1 MLVCKFY
8 VKLFSSLRYRVSMS
22 NDYNIN
28 FVINT
33 KNNNNNNDN
42 YNQYYGKS
50 SIISSSSSSSYN
62 NHHKI
67 KFIVAGA
74 TGYIGRKVV
83 EELVSRNISCIS
95 LVRSIDNISMKTM
108 NCLNGSQIVLCNV
121 LDYSEVHHI
130 YDIYQ
135 PSITICCL
143 ASRSGVKKD
152 SWTVDYGGGM
162 NLLHAQRSISSTINE
177 VGHYVLLSAFCCGK
191 PLLQYQYAKLKLEEE
206 IIQYSKLSLTTSS
219 ALTSQSASSILTSQ
233 SSLSSSQSSITTSSQ
248 SQSLL
253 TYSIVRPTAY
263 FKSLDGQ
270 VESASKGNP
279 LLYFGKGDCSAN
291 AIGDEDLAKY
301 LVDCAIQPT
310 IVNMINQCRDIGGPD
325 NPPISK
331 LEQLQLI
338 YNSLEIPIDKRRYIS
353 LPIEVIDS
361 LIGLFTMMEFISRKL
376 NLKRF
381 EEKCSDAS
389 EIARIVRYYA
399 TEPMVA
405 INEGDIDIYMER
417 CMDG

>member
-1 MLVCKFY
+1 
-8 VKLFSSLRYRVSMS
+8 VKIFSSLRCRVSKS
-22 NDYNIN
+22 NNYNLN
-28 FVINT
+28 LLSNNY
-33 KNNNNNNDN
+33 NNNYDNNF
-42 YNQYYGKS
+42 NQYYRKS
-50 SIISSSSSSSYN
+50 SSSSSGSSSSISSTSSSSSSSN
-62 NHHKI
+62 NNHKI
-67 KFIVAGA
+67 KVIVAGA

-83 EELVSRNISCIS
+83 EELVSRNIPCIS
-95 LVRSIDNISMKTM
+95 LVRSLDNISMKTM
-108 NCLNGSQIVLCNV
+108 NCLDGSKIMVCNV
-121 LDYSEVHHI
+121 LDHNEVHDI

-152 SWTVDYGGGM
+152 SWSVDYGGGV
-162 NLLHAQRSISSTINE
+162 NLLHAQRNISLSINE

-191 PLLQYQYAKLKLEEE
+191 PLLQYQHAKLKLEEE
-206 IIQYSKLSLTTSS
+206 IIQYSKQSS
-219 ALTSQSASSILTSQ
+219 ASPSSL
-233 SSLSSSQSSITTSSQ
+233 LSSSPSSSSSSSS

-301 LVDCAIQPT
+301 LVDCAIQPNV
-310 IVNMINQCRDIGGPD
+310 VNMINQCRDIGGPD

-338 YNSLEIPIDKRRYIS
+338 YNSLEIPIEKRRYIS
-353 LPIEVIDS
+353 LPIQVIDS
-361 LIGLFTMMEFISRKL
+361 LIGLFCMMESISRRL
-376 NLKRF
+376 NLNRF

-405 INEGDIDIYMER
+405 INEGDR
-417 CMDG
+417 WWDG

>member
-1 MLVCKFY
+1 MKIITIMLLFLRLFVYKIFY
-8 VKLFSSLRYRVSMS
+8 VKMFSSLRYRVSIN
-22 NDYNIN
+22 NDYNVNLMRNMYNN
-28 FVINT
+28 FF
-33 KNNNNNNDN
+33 
-42 YNQYYGKS
+42 NQFYRKS
-50 SIISSSSSSSYN
+50 SGSRSSSSISSSSSSN
-62 NHHKI
+62 NNHKI
-67 KFIVAGA
+67 KVIVAGA

-83 EELVSRNISCIS
+83 EELVSRNIPCIS
-95 LVRSIDNISMKTM
+95 LVRSLDNISMKTM
-108 NCLNGSQIVLCNV
+108 NCLDGSKIMICNV
-121 LDYSEVHHI
+121 LDHNEVHDI

-152 SWTVDYGGGM
+152 SWSVDYGGGM
-162 NLLHAQRSISSTINE
+162 NLLHAQRNISLSINE

-191 PLLQYQYAKLKLEEE
+191 PLLQYQHAKLKLEEE
-206 IIQYSKLSLTTSS
+206 IIQYSKQSFSS
-219 ALTSQSASSILTSQ
+219 SSPASS
-233 SSLSSSQSSITTSSQ
+233 SSSSSSSS

-270 VESASKGNP
+270 VESACKGNP

-301 LVDCAIQPT
+301 LVDCAIQPNV
-310 IVNMINQCRDIGGPD
+310 VNMTNHCRDIGGPD

-338 YNSLEIPIDKRRYIS
+338 YNSLEIPIEKRRYIS
-353 LPIEVIDS
+353 LPIQVIDS
-361 LIGLFTMMEFISRKL
+361 LIGLFSMIESISRRL

-405 INEGDIDIYMER
+405 INEGE
-417 CMDG
+417 

>member
-1 MLVCKFY
+1 MKIFL
-8 VKLFSSLRYRVSMS
+8 SLRCRVRKS
-22 NDYNIN
+22 NDYNVN
-28 FVINT
+28 LVSNNY
-33 KNNNNNNDN
+33 KNNYDCNF
-42 YNQYYGKS
+42 NQYYRKS
-50 SIISSSSSSSYN
+50 STSSSGSSSISRSCISSSSSSN
-62 NHHKI
+62 NNHKI
-67 KFIVAGA
+67 KVIVAGA

-83 EELVSRNISCIS
+83 EELVSRNIPCIS
-95 LVRSIDNISMKTM
+95 LVRSLDNISMKTM
-108 NCLNGSQIVLCNV
+108 NCLDGSKIMICNV
-121 LDYSEVHHI
+121 LDYNEVHDI
-130 YDIYQ
+130 YEIYQ

-152 SWTVDYGGGM
+152 SWSVDYGGGM
-162 NLLHAQRSISSTINE
+162 NLLHAQRNISLSINE

-191 PLLQYQYAKLKLEEE
+191 PLLQYQHAKLKLEEE
-206 IIQYSKLSLTTSS
+206 IIQYSKQSFSS
-219 ALTSQSASSILTSQ
+219 SSP
-233 SSLSSSQSSITTSSQ
+233 SSSSSSQL
-248 SQSLL
+248 LL

-270 VESASKGNP
+270 VESACKGNP

-301 LVDCAIQPT
+301 LVDCAIQPNV
-310 IVNMINQCRDIGGPD
+310 VNMTNQCRDIGGPD

-338 YNSLEIPIDKRRYIS
+338 YNSLEIPIEKRKYIS
-353 LPIEVIDS
+353 LPIQVIDS
-361 LIGLFTMMEFISRKL
+361 LIGLFSMMESISRRL

-405 INEGDIDIYMER
+405 INEGE
-417 CMDG
+417 